1 LPEIKLK
8 IKGGKAMSM
17 SELKVSFPSE
27 KLEALRFFMDK
38 KELTIEQELKDYL
51 DKTYEKAVPAQVRE
65 YVESR
70 MEQVSAPQE
79 GQDTSS
85 ARERPERPVRQNRRQ
100 REQAAGETQTEHVP
114 SDTPSEDSLE
124 ETPGMTMGM

>member
-1 LPEIKLK
+1 
-8 IKGGKAMSM
+8 MSM

-79 GQDTSS
+79 SQDTSS
-85 ARERPERPVRQNRRQ
+85 VRERPERPVRQNRRQ
-100 REQAAGETQTEHVP
+100 REQAAAQTQTEHVP
-114 SDTPSEDSLE
+114 FETPSEDSLE

>member
-1 LPEIKLK
+1 
-8 IKGGKAMSM
+8 MSM

-38 KELTIEQELKDYL
+38 KELTIEQELKAYL

-65 YVESR
+65 FVESR
-70 MEQVSAPQE
+70 MEQVSALQE
-79 GQDTSS
+79 GLDTSS
-85 ARERPERPVRQNRRQ
+85 ARDRPERPVRQNRRQ
-100 REQAAGETQTEHVP
+100 REQAAAESQTELVP
-114 SDTPSEDSLE
+114 SESSSEDSQE

>member
-1 LPEIKLK
+1 
-8 IKGGKAMSM
+8 MSM

-38 KELTIEQELKDYL
+38 KELTIEQELKNYL

-79 GQDTSS
+79 SQDTSS
-85 ARERPERPVRQNRRQ
+85 VRERPERPERPVRQNRRQ
-100 REQAAGETQTEHVP
+100 REQAAAETQTEHVP
-114 SDTPSEDSLE
+114 SETPSEDSLE